1 MSTCKEVPHVVL
13 GIDSK
18 PHQPQVLVL
27 VAIVVVV
34 LGNNGSRMSSWITKT
49 SW

>member
-13 GIDSK
+13 SIDSK
-18 PHQPQVLVL
+18 PRQPQVLVL

-34 LGNNGSRMSSWITKT
+34 VLGNKWQ
-49 SW
+49 